1 MPITRRVIDGTGTRS
16 LVERSADAN
25 LTYAP
30 VGISLGWQTVPDGFR
45 DVTTERVVGH
55 GKEAFDKVGYALM
68 HWEVNR
74 EADFR
79 VSAQHDQVRE
89 GERVA
94 VGLPVVWPMEV
105 TAICKV
111 VAIVAGGD
119 SVGFAYGTLPKHPEC
134 GEESFVVSMR
144 EDDSVVLT
152 VRAVSKPAVWFTK
165 IAGPLGHAVQ
175 KRATNK
181 YFAAAERIAAA
192 PAATHA
198 EP

>member
-74 EADFR
+74 EAGFR

-111 VAIVAGGD
+111 VAIVAEGD